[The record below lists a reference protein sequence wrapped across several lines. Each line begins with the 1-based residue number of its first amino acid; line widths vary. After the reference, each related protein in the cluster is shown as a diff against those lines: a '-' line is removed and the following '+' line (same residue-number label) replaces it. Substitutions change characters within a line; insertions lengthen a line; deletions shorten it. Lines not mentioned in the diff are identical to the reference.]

1 MPSNNFTQ
9 QQRSDLLQTLGT
21 GRSNGIGA
29 NRLASLLGFPT
40 GGNQV
45 LLRTLIKECIEIDND
60 LIGSAT
66 GNPAGF
72 FIISTLQE
80 LERYIDTL
88 EGRTISNNI
97 RRTALINSWNAI
109 PTNTQTIRNILTII

>member
-9 QQRSDLLQTLGT
+9 QQRSALLQALGI
-21 GRSNGIGA
+21 GRSNAIGA
-29 NRLASLLGFPT
+29 KRLASTLGFPT
-40 GGNQV
+40 SGNQV

-66 GNPAGF
+66 SNPAGF

-80 LERYIDTL
+80 LETYIDTL
-88 EGRTISNNI
+88 EGRTKSNNI
-97 RRTALINSWNAI
+97 RRTALINSWNNSGNSN
-109 PTNTQTIRNILTII
+109 TNRTILTVI